1 MEGTKKRA
9 EIRGGSFGWQCTN
22 KKKLLSVHQLVIVT
36 SQQDWTVEIKLKTN
50 KGAPLLQTSQKGS
63 LNQDYEVTDSLE
75 TH

>member
-1 MEGTKKRA
+1 M
-9 EIRGGSFGWQCTN
+9 
-22 KKKLLSVHQLVIVT
+22 

-63 LNQDYEVTDSLE
+63 LNQDYDVTDSLE